1 MNDAQLRREISIT
14 LQFKDWCLV
23 LGVLNSVIEN
33 SVTYV
38 DPQISQQTH
47 NLARIREVIDK
58 ATD

>member
-14 LQFKDWCLV
+14 LQFKDWCLL

-38 DPQISQQTH
+38 DPQISKQTH

>member
-14 LQFKDWCLV
+14 LQFKDWCLL